1 MFGRDWERAEA
12 VIVMRHVKKT
22 TGDGSVVIY
31 EYVADIAPS
40 SGAPFRA
47 TVQEPGIAT
56 NFWPPSM
63 GDHVSVLINEDRD
76 KVKFDKD
83 DPRIDAKAR
92 MAEQK
97 RMFEAACVQAPGTDA
112 FVSTLP
118 TATVIG
124 ATGDMRATIQ
134 AALAAAAQRINSG
147 SPVPDVSTRLSQ
159 LDALHQAGALT
170 DAEHAAARARII
182 AEI

>member
-22 TGDGSVVIY
+22 SGDGSVVIY
-31 EYVADIAPS
+31 EYVADVSPS
-40 SGAPFRA
+40 NGAPFRA
-47 TVQEPGIAT
+47 TLQEPGIST

-63 GDHVSVLINEDRD
+63 GDRVGVLMNEDRD

-83 DPRIDAKAR
+83 DPRVDAKAR

-97 RMFEAACVQAPGTDA
+97 QMFEAASAQAPGTDA
-112 FVSTLP
+112 FVP
-118 TATVIG
+118 TMGTTTVIG
-124 ATGDMRATIQ
+124 ASDDMRATIQ
-134 AALAAAAQRINSG
+134 AALAAAAQRITNG
-147 SPVPDVSTRLSQ
+147 SAAPDVASRLAQ
-159 LDALHQAGALT
+159 LDALHGAGALT
-170 DAEHAAARARII
+170 DAEHATARARII